1 MNEGLIC
8 QKLTQALHCVKVF
21 YDAGLCGKITNSE
34 GLKKLL
40 EKKSALLAH
49 CSDLLLDYPRFLK
62 SSNIPSVRA

>member
-8 QKLTQALHCVKVF
+8 QKLTQALHCGKAF

-40 EKKSALLAH
+40 KKKISLPCPLF
-49 CSDLLLDYPRFLK
+49 RFTIKLPMILK
-62 SSNIPSVRA
+62 K